1 MSKWSG
7 RCAACKYLRK
17 KCPQDCVVAPYFP
30 SNNPQRFSA
39 VHKIFGAANIAKML
53 QLLPE
58 HLRMEAADC
67 MAMEAYSR
75 IEDPVYGCVKF
86 IYQLQQQI
94 TELQSQTIQIKAQIA
109 FYNHQDLT
117 NNPTFTDL
125 GFKYGKKSFES
136 ATDFNSPEL

>member
-17 KCPQDCVVAPYFP
+17 KMP
-30 SNNPQRFSA
+30 SR
-39 VHKIFGAANIAKML
+39 L
-53 QLLPE
+53 
-58 HLRMEAADC
+58 MEAADC

-94 TELQSQTIQIKAQIA
+94 TELQSQTIQIKAQIP